1 MDRVWNMFQ
10 KHGTMNND
18 QGTENKEVTLAI
30 HKAIK
35 NVGTAIKSHRF
46 NVGVA
51 ELMKCLNEIEN
62 CSLLTAHCSIFMK
75 LLAPYAPHMAE
86 ELWMEVLGNK
96 ISVHLERWPEVDENL
111 LAEELVTLVV
121 QVNGKFRDSI
131 KMKRG
136 LPEEDVKKMVLE
148 NKKIQKEIIGKE
160 IKKFIYIQD
169 KLTNIVV

>member
-1 MDRVWNMFQ
+1 
-10 KHGTMNND
+10 
-18 QGTENKEVTLAI
+18 
-30 HKAIK
+30 
-35 NVGTAIKSHRF
+35 
-46 NVGVA
+46 
-51 ELMKCLNEIEN
+51 
-62 CSLLTAHCSIFMK
+62 
-75 LLAPYAPHMAE
+75 MAE